1 MNKFGFVDDEM
12 LRREAGHLTRRLR
25 RIEPRSA
32 TEVEIDGQTM
42 VNFCSNDYLGISK
55 HPSLAEGARRFGA
68 QYGTGSTA
76 SRLICGSLS
85 CFDEVEDKLASLKQ
99 VESALIFNSGFQAN
113 VSVIPALADADSVI
127 FSDELNHNSIIQ
139 GVTLA
144 RCAKQLFAHNNLDH
158 LEKLLHAAMAKPWSR
173 RIIITESVFS
183 MDGDRADIDRLV
195 SIARTFEAILIV
207 DEAHAT
213 GVLGEGGMGLTVGK
227 SVDITM
233 GTFGKALGS
242 FGAYIAS
249 SRQLRDYLINCCGG
263 FIYSTALPP
272 TTLGA
277 VDAALDLVPGMEDDR
292 QRLAEHARFLRH
304 RLGQLGYDTG
314 RSTTQIIPVVLGDE
328 DATLN
333 MGLKL
338 EKAGFLA
345 TPIRPPTVPA
355 GTSRIR
361 IALSAAHSR
370 EQIESLIEVFK

>member
-1 MNKFGFVDDEM
+1 VSKFDFVDQEM
-12 LRREAGHLTRRLR
+12 RRRETAHLTRRLR
-25 RIEPRSA
+25 RVTPLA
-32 TEVEIDGQTM
+32 DMLVEVDGQAM

-55 HPSLAEGARRFGA
+55 HPLLAEGASRFGA
-68 QYGTGSTA
+68 RYGTGSTA
-76 SRLICGSLS
+76 SRLICGSLA
-85 CFDEVEDKLASLKQ
+85 CFDEVEARLATLKQ

-113 VSVIPALADADSVI
+113 VSIIPALADNDSII

-144 RCAKQLFAHNNLDH
+144 RCAKQLFAHNDLDH
-158 LEKLLHAAMAKPWSR
+158 LESLLESSKSGAWSR
-173 RIIITESVFS
+173 RVIITESVFS

-195 SIARTFEAILIV
+195 SLARDFDAILVV

-213 GVLGEGGMGLTVGK
+213 GVLGEAGMGLTVGRA
-227 SVDITM
+227 VDITM
-233 GTFGKALGS
+233 GTFGKALGC

-249 SRQLRDYLINCCGG
+249 SNQLRDYLINCCGG

-277 VDAALDLVPGMEDDR
+277 VDAALTLVPQMDVDR
-292 QRLAEHARFLRH
+292 KRLLDHAQLLRH
-304 RLGQLGYDTG
+304 SLGQLGYATG
-314 RSTTQIIPVVLGDE
+314 NSSTQIIPVLLGDE
-328 DATLN
+328 DETLR
-333 MGLKL
+333 MGAKL
-338 EKAGFLA
+338 ERAGFLA

-361 IALSAAHSR
+361 IALSSAHTR